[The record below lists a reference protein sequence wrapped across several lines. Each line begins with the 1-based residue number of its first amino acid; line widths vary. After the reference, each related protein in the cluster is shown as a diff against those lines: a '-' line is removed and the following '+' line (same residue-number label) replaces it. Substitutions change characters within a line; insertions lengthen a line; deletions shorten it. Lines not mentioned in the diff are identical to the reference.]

1 MDAIDLEQQ
10 HTGMGQA
17 AGQETGAPQAGL
29 AVAAAHGNAQ
39 FILRQQ

>member
-17 AGQETGAPQAGL
+17 AGGDVLHDGPALDHPE
-29 AVAAAHGNAQ
+29 Q
-39 FILRQQ
+39 FLQ